1 MFFFFFW
8 LKIQEIYGN
17 TLFDS
22 RKMAKFAIEHKTLEI
37 MVNRNE
43 KSVIRLETVQ
53 VFFSYYEI
61 STVNKIVEMLQNSR
75 FMSHA
80 WLE

>member
-1 MFFFFFW
+1 
-8 LKIQEIYGN
+8 
-17 TLFDS
+17 
-22 RKMAKFAIEHKTLEI
+22 

-80 WLE
+80 WLEWTQWENYDQRTYRKYEKK